1 MDRCPRRSRSVVLNS
16 SELEGPS
23 HYFELRTTV
32 GAGNDLAFLD
42 VVFLKIKVAF
52 TFGTNK
58 LVPVRKSAGN
68 PSCHDYFSGGGTHS
82 EYTREE
88 TRGYSVWVALDSCLA
103 HNLLITH
110 ML

>member
-1 MDRCPRRSRSVVLNS
+1 MGRCPRRSRSVVLNS

-42 VVFLKIKVAF
+42 VVFLEIKVAF

-58 LVPVRKSAGN
+58 LVPVRESAGN
-68 PSCHDYFSGGGTHS
+68 PSCHDYFSGGVPTG
-82 EYTREE
+82 ELFRI
-88 TRGYSVWVALDSCLA
+88 ALASF
-103 HNLLITH
+103 LLRAFTSH
-110 ML
+110 PNSS